1 MVQLSHPYMTT
12 GKTIAL
18 TSWTFVGRV
27 MSLLFNILFRLDL
40 SLQMATVA
48 MKLRLMLLGRKAMS
62 NLDLFLEAVIKRAQS
77 Q

>member
-1 MVQLSHPYMTT
+1 MVQLSHPYMTS

-27 MSLLFNILFRLDL
+27 MSLLFNILFRLGL
-40 SLQMATVA
+40 SLQMATAA
-48 MKLRLMLLGRKAMS
+48 MKLRLILLGRKAMS
-62 NLDLFLEAVIKRAQS
+62 NLDPFLGAVIKRAQS